1 MLRVPTGVSA
11 PIDRIE
17 WLAVEQDL
25 TRVGVEDAGDHADE
39 RGLAGAIGAEQSEDR
54 TLIEVE
60 AEFVDGNL
68 CSEVLLQVG
77 DLQDSHR
84 QRVLRFRQKISPVK
98 D

>member
-1 MLRVPTGVSA
+1 
-11 PIDRIE
+11 
-17 WLAVEQDL
+17 
-25 TRVGVEDAGDHADE
+25 
-39 RGLAGAIGAEQSEDR
+39 
-54 TLIEVE
+54 LIEVE